1 MLACPIRSAT
11 IFGSTPASSEVVA
24 NVGVPHVVQADALD
38 SGPVDELVEPV
49 GDRVGVHRPPV
60 LVADEPPSIV
70 VAVPE
75 RLLFG
80 VQHGQVAAQVGDG
93 QRVEGDH
100 APPAFGLAVRLFG
113 LAVDDDPRVSDFEHR
128 AVEVE
133 QSPFGAG
140 EFGAAHAGCRGQN
153 PNARV
158 AVGDGHREPRG

>member
-100 APPAFGLAVRLFG
+100 WRRHVIPTGSAASLISGLRTST
-113 LAVDDDPRVSDFEHR
+113 PCTPS
-128 AVEVE
+128 
-133 QSPFGAG
+133 GAHG
-140 EFGAAHAGCRGQN
+140 
-153 PNARV
+153 V
-158 AVGDGHREPRG
+158 LSS